1 MMTERIAALWVYLA
15 ATPLLGLTVTLLAY
29 QAAHWI
35 YIKLDMHPLPN
46 PVALSVAFLVT
57 LLWLSHT
64 PYQTYFDG
72 AQFVH
77 FLLDPATVALA
88 VPLYA
93 NLARLKRDWRA
104 LLGGLLVGS
113 LVAMLSLVVKL
124 MALL

>member
-1 MMTERIAALWVYLA
+1 M
-15 ATPLLGLTVTLLAY
+15 
-29 QAAHWI
+29 
-35 YIKLDMHPLPN
+35 
-46 PVALSVAFLVT
+46 T